1 MTAETRTELKYNDKR
16 WLIAIIL
23 ISIGVVGVVALL
35 IFRAQNITQAHPGIY
50 TLPKLNAFLNGSV
63 AILLTA
69 GYFFIRNKKMPAHRL
84 CMLSAFVFSVLFLV
98 SYVSYHANAPE
109 TRFGDLNHDQV
120 LSEAEK
126 LQAGGLRY
134 FYYILLSTHIV
145 LATIIVPIALLTIFR
160 IWKADIFR
168 HRKIA
173 RWTLP
178 LWLYVSITGVLI
190 YLLISPYYP
199 V

>member
-1 MTAETRTELKYNDKR
+1 METKGELKYDDKR
-16 WLIAIIL
+16 WLAFIVLLSVA
-23 ISIGVVGVVALL
+23 VVGVVALL
-35 IFRAQNITQAHPGIY
+35 IFNAQHLTKAHPGIY
-50 TLPKLNAFLNGSV
+50 TLPRLNAFLNGSV
-63 AILLTA
+63 AVLLTA
-69 GYFFIRNKKMPAHRL
+69 GYFFIRNKNMPAHRF
-84 CMLSAFVFSVLFLV
+84 CMLTAFVFSVLFLV
-98 SYVSYHANAPE
+98 SYVTYHANAPE
-109 TRFGDLNHDQV
+109 TRFGDLNHDQI

-134 FYYILLSTHIV
+134 FYYILLSTHII
-145 LATIIVPIALLTIFR
+145 LATVIVPIALLTVFR
-160 IWKADIFR
+160 IWKADVFR

-178 LWLYVSITGVLI
+178 IWLYVSISGVLV